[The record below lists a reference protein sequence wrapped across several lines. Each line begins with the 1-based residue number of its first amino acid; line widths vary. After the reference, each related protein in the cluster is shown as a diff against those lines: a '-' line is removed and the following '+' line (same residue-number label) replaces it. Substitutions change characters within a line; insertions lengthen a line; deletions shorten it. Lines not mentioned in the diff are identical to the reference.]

1 MHPNGMNL
9 IPVFLV
15 IEFMDF
21 HVLIYILLIIHD
33 DIIARA
39 CTQSVSFMSRDR
51 TVAGR
56 CGQGICCGNV
66 IH

>member
-1 MHPNGMNL
+1 
-9 IPVFLV
+9 
-15 IEFMDF
+15 MDF
-21 HVLIYILLIIHD
+21 HVLIYILLFIHD